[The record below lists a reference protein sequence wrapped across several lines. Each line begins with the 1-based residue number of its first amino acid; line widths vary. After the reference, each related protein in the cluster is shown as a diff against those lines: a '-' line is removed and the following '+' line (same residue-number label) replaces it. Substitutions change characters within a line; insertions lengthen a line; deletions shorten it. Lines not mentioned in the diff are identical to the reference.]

1 MTAAD
6 DEPGSYPRQVF
17 DARRALQLAGVAG
30 PAGFV
35 GAWLVGGRVRD
46 GYDPVSTTIS
56 RLAEQGASTAPLM
69 TGGFVWFGLLVSVFA
84 TQLRPR
90 ALQLSATTSGLATLL
105 VAAARLSPGGGTTG
119 DRVHYAAAAVGYVAQ
134 AASPLVGAGGLP
146 HPTASRAVG
155 LAAGASLAGSLLDA
169 DRTGLW
175 QRLGLG
181 LVDVWFGVVAVHLL
195 RER

>member
-1 MTAAD
+1 MFLD
-6 DEPGSYPRQVF
+6 
-17 DARRALQLAGVAG
+17 RRVPLLAGVAG

-35 GAWLVGGRVRD
+35 GAWLVGGLARD

-69 TGGFVWFGLLVSVFA
+69 TGGFVWFGLLVAAFA

-105 VAAARLSPGGGTTG
+105 VAAAQLSPGGGTTG

-134 AASPLVGAGGLP
+134 AASPLVGAGALP
-146 HPTASRAVG
+146 HPAASRSVAV
-155 LAAGASLAGSLLDA
+155 AAGASLAGSLLDA
-169 DRTGLW
+169 GRAGLW

-181 LVDVWFGVVAVHLL
+181 LVDVWFAVVAVHLL
-195 RER
+195 RNRSAPEA